1 MNFEKLKLEKNK
13 IIDLQNNYFN
23 RLINEI
29 ILLEKEITDYKS
41 KLDESKNTINQLT
54 LELKLRE
61 QEIID
66 NEREIHEL
74 RIELTKTEDEIY
86 NLRAINPY
94 NKMELLNDLKE
105 AFAEEN
111 DGETEEILD
120 ELLEEINEI
129 ENEISYED
137 MMFIIYLCYIYDKL
151 QLILSKSTMANSYYS
166 SNSKESKLLKIVS
179 QEEHIKIYNSIQE
192 CTQNYIKKET
202 DLFKNLNIKLKERIV
217 GILYDMSYKCFENV
231 YNKNNIERNNTV
243 VNIKCWVRDKE
254 NLAWKLVSAT
264 YSDKQRKIYMSKNM
278 IDILNL
284 NQQENILINESFEKI
299 KNIFLNE
306 ESSKLKKLIRATSEK
321 KEREIFSDI
330 VNLNISEEILDLNKA
345 YTLLLISIFY
355 RRHENLL
362 SNSEY
367 LRSLIETDNIESKL
381 ISIVK
386 EETTLTSGGVI
397 SLPVRLFMDKYKE
410 KIKYIDKDVKNK
422 VIELAN
428 TIFYKECNNVLIY
441 ENLIN
446 VCYYDNS
453 NLKLDT
459 RYIKAFNGYEYK
471 YVLCN
476 SHVCFK
482 CNSIYIK
489 QKTMRKIEGK
499 LDGFEIIVNPEIIKK
514 NNINKKDNLKEKE
527 TAITLYNTIINE
539 YRINNIM
546 TALRTY
552 NNIIENKEIIKYYNK
567 NQRIT
572 LLFIGYLIKG
582 NTYGSTEILEAGD
595 IGMSVDTIL
604 YRRLYNGT
612 GFKSYLNE
620 YKNSIAFIDPYVR
633 EKILYNIKELN
644 NDKEDEFKLLSFN
657 QNELDSN
664 KLNPESEIKKMGY
677 STSLTREERWNIL
690 KNKAVPK
697 LGKAKVIGHISFLVK
712 MNKGRKIM
720 ANAVNEWIY
729 DLERLERL

>member
-1 MNFEKLKLEKNK
+1 MNLEKLKIEKNK
-13 IIDLQNNYFN
+13 LIDLQTDYFN

-29 ILLEKEITDYKS
+29 ILFEKEITDYKS
-41 KLDESKNTINQLT
+41 KLDESQNTINQLT

-61 QEIID
+61 QEIMD
-66 NEREIHEL
+66 NKREIQEL
-74 RIELTKTEDEIY
+74 RIELNKTEDEIY
-86 NLRAINPY
+86 NLRATNHY
-94 NKMELLNDLKE
+94 NKEMLNDLKE

-111 DGETEEILD
+111 DDETENILD
-120 ELLEEINEI
+120 ELLEEINDI

-151 QLILSKSTMANSYYS
+151 KLILSKSTMASSYYS

-179 QEEHIKIYNSIQE
+179 QEEHIKIYNSIEE

-202 DLFKNLNIKLKERIV
+202 DLFKTLSIKLKERIV

-231 YNKNNIERNNTV
+231 YNENNIERNDTV

-254 NLAWKLVSAT
+254 NLVWKLVSAT
-264 YSDKQRKIYMSKNM
+264 YSAKQRKIYMPKNM

-284 NQQENILINESFEKI
+284 SQQESILINESFEKI

-306 ESSKLKKLIRATSEK
+306 ESSKLKKLMRTTSEK

-330 VNLNISEEILDLNKA
+330 ANLNISEETLDLNKA

-367 LRSLIETDNIESKL
+367 LRSLIQTDDIESKL
-381 ISIVK
+381 IHILK
-386 EETTLTSGGVI
+386 EETTLKLGGVI
-397 SLPVRLFMDKYKE
+397 SLPARLFIDKYKE
-410 KIKYIDKDVKNK
+410 KIKYIDKDVKSK
-422 VIELAN
+422 VIELVN
-428 TIFYKECNNVLIY
+428 SIFYKECNNVLSY

-453 NLKLDT
+453 TLNLDT
-459 RYIKAFNGYEYK
+459 RYVKAFNGYEYK

-499 LDGFEIIVNPEIIKK
+499 LDGFEIIVNPKITKK

-546 TALRTY
+546 KALRTY

-712 MNKGRKIM
+712 MNKGRSVM
-720 ANAVNEWIY
+720 FNAVSEWEY
-729 DLERLERL
+729 DLERLIKL

>member
-1 MNFEKLKLEKNK
+1 MSLEKLKLEKNK
-13 IIDLQNNYFN
+13 IIDLQNDYFN

-29 ILLEKEITDYKS
+29 ILFEKKITEYKS
-41 KLDESKNTINQLT
+41 KLDESQNIINQLT
-54 LELKLRE
+54 LELKLKE
-61 QEIID
+61 QEIVD
-66 NEREIHEL
+66 NKREIQEL
-74 RIELTKTEDEIY
+74 RMELTKTEDEIY
-86 NLRAINPY
+86 NLRATNTY
-94 NKMELLNDLKE
+94 NKIELLNDLKE

-111 DGETEEILD
+111 DGETEDILD
-120 ELLEEINEI
+120 ELLEEINDI

-166 SNSKESKLLKIVS
+166 SNRQESKLLKIVS
-179 QEEHIKIYNSIQE
+179 QEEHIKIYNSIEE

-217 GILYDMSYKCFENV
+217 GILYDISYKCFENV
-231 YNKNNIERNNTV
+231 YNENNIERNDTV
-243 VNIKCWVRDKE
+243 VKIKCWVRDKE
-254 NLAWKLVSAT
+254 NLTWRLVSAT
-264 YSDKQRKIYMSKNM
+264 YSDKQRKIYMPKNM

-284 NQQENILINESFEKI
+284 SQQESILINESFEKI

-306 ESSKLKKLIRATSEK
+306 ESSKLKKLMRATSEK

-330 VNLNISEEILDLNKA
+330 VNLNISEETLDLNKA

-367 LRSLIETDNIESKL
+367 LRNLIQTDDIESKL
-381 ISIVK
+381 IYVLK
-386 EETTLTSGGVI
+386 EEITLKPGGAI

-410 KIKYIDKDVKNK
+410 KIKCIDKDVKNK
-422 VIELAN
+422 VIELAKS
-428 TIFYKECNNVLIY
+428 IFYKECNNVLGY

-453 NLKLDT
+453 ALKLDT
-459 RYIKAFNGYEYK
+459 RYVKVFNGYEYK

-489 QKTMRKIEGK
+489 QKTIRKIEGK
-499 LDGFEIIVNPEIIKK
+499 LDGFQIIVNPEITKK
-514 NNINKKDNLKEKE
+514 NNVNKKDNLKE

-546 TALRTY
+546 KALRTY

-644 NDKEDEFKLLSFN
+644 SDKEDEFKLLSFN

-664 KLNPESEIKKMGY
+664 KLNSESEIKKMGY

-697 LGKAKVIGHISFLVK
+697 LGKAKVIGHIRFLIK
-712 MNKGRKIM
+712 MNKSRSVM
-720 ANAVNEWIY
+720 FNAVSEWEY
-729 DLERLERL
+729 DLERLIKL